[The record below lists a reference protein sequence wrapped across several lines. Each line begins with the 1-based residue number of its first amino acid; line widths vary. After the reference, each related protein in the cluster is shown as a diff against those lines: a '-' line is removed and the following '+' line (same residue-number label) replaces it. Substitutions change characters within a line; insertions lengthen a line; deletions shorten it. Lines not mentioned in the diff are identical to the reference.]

1 MAVGAS
7 VHGASF
13 SLDRTRLLAQAR
25 ALAPRYASANPHP
38 YAVLD
43 GLFGEDV
50 ARRLAQDFPGPHDA
64 RWRYRDHPQM
74 RRYGHLQ
81 AHGFSDVAASLRHA
95 LAELNGIA
103 FLDFLEAL
111 TGVTGLIGDPHFTG
125 AGLHLTPPGGFLAL
139 HTDFNRDSKRGLARA
154 VTVLF
159 YLNPDWQQEWG
170 GELEIWADGAD
181 SAAVTI
187 EPLCDRLVVMEH
199 SDVHPHGQPTPL
211 ACPPDRFRASLA
223 AYYYVAR
230 PDDGTPAHGAVW
242 KKG

>member
-1 MAVGAS
+1 MATQGPN
-7 VHGASF
+7 F
-13 SLDRTRLLAQAR
+13 FLDRTRLLVQAR
-25 ALAPRYASANPHP
+25 ALAPGYARATPHP
-38 YAVLD
+38 HAVLD
-43 GLFGEDV
+43 GLFGEE
-50 ARRLAQDFPGPHDA
+50 AANQLAKDFPGPQDA
-64 RWRYRDHPQM
+64 RWKFRDHPQM

-81 AHGFSDVAASLRHA
+81 AHGFADVAPSLRHA

-111 TGVTGLIGDPHFTG
+111 TGVAGLIGDPHFTG

-159 YLNPDWQQEWG
+159 YLNPDWQQAWG
-170 GELEIWADGAD
+170 GELEIWAEGAD
-181 SAAVTI
+181 AATLKI
-187 EPLCDRLVVMEH
+187 APICDRLVVMAH
-199 SDVHPHGQPTPL
+199 SEVHPHGQPAPL

-230 PDDGTPAHGAVW
+230 PDDATPAHGAIW
-242 KKG
+242 KR